1 MPGKLDDLFFSQ
13 LALLYFEKCPLKFR
27 RRYLDG
33 LFWPRD
39 WGGNQE
45 MKELLEKGEL
55 FHQLAWRYYSRGE
68 TIDDKLL
75 PGELKSWFDNLR
87 AFRPYN
93 SEDKFYPE
101 YELRVNKAGFKVVAK
116 FDLLYIDEKRGK
128 ILIYDWKTNRKPFG
142 LEIDYRYSLQ
152 TRVYLYV
159 LQETLDM
166 FLDQDPTE
174 FALIYWNPRFPQE
187 QRLIPYNKE
196 SFLEDKVFLQER
208 IREIKKLAYSDFEAV
223 NDDSICLYCEYRS
236 ICFNKRPVLVEM
248 EEDDLELDLDWESI
262 EEIGF

>member
-75 PGELKSWFDNLR
+75 PGELK
-87 AFRPYN
+87 
-93 SEDKFYPE
+93 
-101 YELRVNKAGFKVVAK
+101 AG
-116 FDLLYIDEKRGK
+116 LTI
-128 ILIYDWKTNRKPFG
+128 
-142 LEIDYRYSLQ
+142 
-152 TRVYLYV
+152 
-159 LQETLDM
+159 
-166 FLDQDPTE
+166 
-174 FALIYWNPRFPQE
+174 
-187 QRLIPYNKE
+187 
-196 SFLEDKVFLQER
+196 
-208 IREIKKLAYSDFEAV
+208 
-223 NDDSICLYCEYRS
+223 
-236 ICFNKRPVLVEM
+236 
-248 EEDDLELDLDWESI
+248 
-262 EEIGF
+262 